1 MSSITIKTS
10 QVKEA
15 LPLIKDAIELEKR
28 VIKDSISTTN
38 ENIKRLTALLNIN
51 VKDLTEGK
59 VEYTEEN
66 EMFLLEL
73 EGELEFLRRLENK
86 LRKLQE
92 FEICA

>member
-1 MSSITIKTS
+1 MPNITIKTS

-15 LPLIKDAIELEKR
+15 LPIIKDAIELEKR
-28 VIKDSISTTN
+28 VINDSISKTN
-38 ENIKRLTALLNIN
+38 EHIKRLTTLLNIN

-66 EMFLLEL
+66 EMLLLEL

-86 LRKLQE
+86 LRRLQE
-92 FEICA
+92 FEICT